1 MALTV
6 GLILRS
12 GRSPRLEGLILRSGR
27 SPRLEGRTAP
37 IPAAAS

>member
-1 MALTV
+1 MALRQI
-6 GLILRS
+6 LILRG